1 MAAAAS
7 NVDRCFIVFRR
18 RGLRWRG
25 WERPPRQCS
34 RSGIP
39 RSSRKYRSLYTSPR
53 LPGAFASDCRPGR
66 IVRGIPHGLS
76 WDVPLYLHDA
86 FVDVHDIHLTKVIV
100 FYFIRKKNTFLFLRD
115 PTMLISNLQV
125 CRLAVAAPQDAS
137 PACPSAMQR
146 HIIRFSQQNH
156 ITI

>member
-25 WERPPRQCS
+25 WECPPRQCS

-39 RSSRKYRSLYTSPR
+39 RLSRKYCSLYTSPR
-53 LPGAFASDCRPGR
+53 LPGAFASACCPRKYRSLYTSPGLPDAFASACRPGR

-100 FYFIRKKNTFLFLRD
+100 FYFIRKKNTFLFFET
-115 PTMLISNLQV
+115 P
-125 CRLAVAAPQDAS
+125 PW
-137 PACPSAMQR
+137 
-146 HIIRFSQQNH
+146 
-156 ITI
+156 

>member
-25 WERPPRQCS
+25 WERPRVS
-34 RSGIP
+34 V
-39 RSSRKYRSLYTSPR
+39 LV
-53 LPGAFASDCRPGR
+53 PGFTGRPGR

-156 ITI
+156 ITIKKWLYKDSVIII

>member
-7 NVDRCFIVFRR
+7 NVDRCFIIFRR

-25 WERPPRQCS
+25 WERLPRQCS

-39 RSSRKYRSLYTSPR
+39 RSS
-53 LPGAFASDCRPGR
+53 
-66 IVRGIPHGLS
+66 HGLS

-125 CRLAVAAPQDAS
+125 CRLAVVAPQDAS

-146 HIIRFSQQNH
+146 HIIRFPQQNH

>member
-34 RSGIP
+34 RSGIH
-39 RSSRKYRSLYTSPR
+39 RSSY
-53 LPGAFASDCRPGR
+53 
-66 IVRGIPHGLS
+66 GLS

-156 ITI
+156 ITIKKWLYKDSVIII

>member
-34 RSGIP
+34 RSGIH
-39 RSSRKYRSLYTSPR
+39 RSS
-53 LPGAFASDCRPGR
+53 
-66 IVRGIPHGLS
+66 HGLS

-156 ITI
+156 ITIKKWLCKDSVITI

>member
-25 WERPPRQCS
+25 WERPRVSVLVQGFTGRP
-34 RSGIP
+34 
-39 RSSRKYRSLYTSPR
+39 RKYRSLYTSPGR
-53 LPGAFASDCRPGR
+53 PGAVASDCRPGR
-66 IVRGIPHGLS
+66 IVRGIPRGLS

-100 FYFIRKKNTFLFLRD
+100 FCFIRKKNTFLFFET
-115 PTMLISNLQV
+115 P
-125 CRLAVAAPQDAS
+125 PW
-137 PACPSAMQR
+137 
-146 HIIRFSQQNH
+146 
-156 ITI
+156 

>member
-1 MAAAAS
+1 MGAS
-7 NVDRCFIVFRR
+7 
-18 RGLRWRG
+18 
-25 WERPPRQCS
+25 PRQCS

-39 RSSRKYRSLYTSPR
+39 RSSLTYRSLYTSPR
-53 LPGAFASDCRPGR
+53 LPGAFASDCRPWSKPRCIPRPGCLMRSRQLVIPGR

-137 PACPSAMQR
+137 LACPSAMQR
-146 HIIRFSQQNH
+146 HIIRFSQQNQ

>member
-34 RSGIP
+34 RSGIH
-39 RSSRKYRSLYTSPR
+39 RSS
-53 LPGAFASDCRPGR
+53 
-66 IVRGIPHGLS
+66 HGFS

-86 FVDVHDIHLTKVIV
+86 FMDVHDIHLTKVIV
-100 FYFIRKKNTFLFLRD
+100 FYFIRKKNTFLFLRN

-146 HIIRFSQQNH
+146 HIIRFSQQKQ

>member
-7 NVDRCFIVFRR
+7 NVDRCFMIFRR

-25 WERPPRQCS
+25 WECPRVSVLVPGFTGRPQ
-34 RSGIP
+34 
-39 RSSRKYRSLYTSPR
+39 KYRSRHTSPG
-53 LPGAFASDCRPGR
+53 LPGAFASACRPGR

-100 FYFIRKKNTFLFLRD
+100 FYFIRKKKHFFFFET
-115 PTMLISNLQV
+115 PP
-125 CRLAVAAPQDAS
+125 C
-137 PACPSAMQR
+137 
-146 HIIRFSQQNH
+146 
-156 ITI
+156 

>member
-1 MAAAAS
+1 MGASPASVFLFRDSPVVPGVSLAVYLAWAA
-7 NVDRCFIVFRR
+7 RCIRVR
-18 RGLRWRG
+18 L
-25 WERPPRQCS
+25 
-34 RSGIP
+34 
-39 RSSRKYRSLYTSPR
+39 SSRTYRSLYTSPG
-53 LPGAFASDCRPGR
+53 LPDAFASDCRPGR

-100 FYFIRKKNTFLFLRD
+100 FYFIRKKNTFLFLRV

-146 HIIRFSQQNH
+146 HIIRFSQQNQ